1 MYLAIDVIMAMIEDE
16 DWFIKEV
23 DYSKIT
29 NPKTSVMTVFEIL
42 KINSEIGIN
51 HTDLLSKLNKNNI
64 EIISFT
70 PEMTE
75 TVQSILSKYSDLFDI
90 GSLNSIHI
98 AHSLSLNEP
107 IVSTN
112 PVYDYLNEI
121 EHIDPRKL

>member
-23 DYSKIT
+23 DHSKIK

-51 HTDLLSKLNKNNI
+51 HSDLLSKLNKNNI